1 MVGRRV
7 ADASQNFEQ
16 ALLSRKSSR
25 QGAGLVEFH
34 LLKGP
39 DAEDHT
45 LYASHAV
52 WENRAVFEARTNSEA
67 FRERTIGQALRLDQR
82 SIQSLQLRDERAL
95 AIVGTKPLA
104 VLQAA
109 RE

>member
-1 MVGRRV
+1 
-7 ADASQNFEQ
+7 
-16 ALLSRKSSR
+16 LS
-25 QGAGLVEFH
+25 
-34 LLKGP
+34 
-39 DAEDHT
+39 
-45 LYASHAV
+45 
-52 WENRAVFEARTNSEA
+52 
-67 FRERTIGQALRLDQR
+67 LDQR